1 MKVQGYEQLRLHD
14 VDWSYYDNRDGKKW
28 AGKVVDKVGFVNRG
42 SHSEQMLLILFTDKT
57 FICVGLEYK
66 EDNSDEMILNDNWIY
81 DQKVYHDS
89 LEVYHSYVDKDG
101 KVSFDLWLQ
110 MLIDMGIYHLSDE
123 EVKRIKAEHA
133 RKEEERDYA
142 NYLRL
147 KEKFEGKEKAK
158 DE

>member
-1 MKVQGYEQLRLHD
+1 MRVQGYEQLRLHD

-81 DQKVYHDS
+81 DRK
-89 LEVYHSYVDKDG
+89 
-101 KVSFDLWLQ
+101 FITILWKSII
-110 MLIDMGIYHLSDE
+110 LILTKM
-123 EVKRIKAEHA
+123 
-133 RKEEERDYA
+133 
-142 NYLRL
+142 
-147 KEKFEGKEKAK
+147 EKFRLTCGSRCS
-158 DE
+158 